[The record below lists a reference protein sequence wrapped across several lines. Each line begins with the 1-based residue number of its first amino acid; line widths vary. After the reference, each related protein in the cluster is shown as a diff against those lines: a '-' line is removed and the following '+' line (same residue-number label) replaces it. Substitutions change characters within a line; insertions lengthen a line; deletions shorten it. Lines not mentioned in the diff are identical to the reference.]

1 MCVII
6 ISLDKEVTKMKN
18 IKKILIIAL
27 SVMLILSVFTAC
39 SASPEKKLLGS
50 WRDSTGI
57 TGYEFKEDGKCVVT
71 FADVT
76 VPILNI
82 NYNGSVDGVYT
93 TQKRDDGNYYVTITY
108 TIYSKSVTKDFM
120 FVVEDSALTLT
131 DTSDNGTVTVL
142 MAYNAEGDTTTSAA
156 AAQ

>member
-1 MCVII
+1 
-6 ISLDKEVTKMKN
+6 MKN
-18 IKKILIIAL
+18 IKKILVIAL
-27 SVMLILSVFTAC
+27 SVILVLSVFTAC
-39 SASPEKKLLGS
+39 SASPEKKILGS

-57 TGYEFKEDGKCVVT
+57 TGYEFKEEGKCVVT

-120 FVVEDSALTLT
+120 FVVEESSLTLT
-131 DTSDNGTVTVL
+131 DTSDGTVTVY
-142 MAYNAEGDTTTSAA
+142 MAYTAESDTTASTA

>member
-1 MCVII
+1 
-6 ISLDKEVTKMKN
+6 MKN
-18 IKKILIIAL
+18 IKKILVIAL
-27 SVMLILSVFTAC
+27 SVILVLSVFTAC

-57 TGYEFKEDGKCVVT
+57 TGYEFKEEGKCVVT

-120 FVVEDSALTLT
+120 FVVEESSLTLT
-131 DTSDNGTVTVL
+131 DTSDGTATVY
-142 MAYNAEGDTTTSAA
+142 MAYTAESDTTASTA